1 MAVSNHQQVAK
12 LFSICQL
19 AKNAARQKLIAEILL
34 ALLESKNVQF
44 NELALHINSEAKEI
58 STERRLQ
65 NFFAKFEFDYDLVA
79 LLLCSFFPKGKLT
92 LCIDR
97 TEWDF
102 GKYQCNI
109 LVISVYFNGVGLPL
123 YWELLDNQSG
133 NSSAT
138 ARIDL
143 LKKCIKIIGKNR
155 ILRIVGDREFV
166 GKEWISYL
174 VRENISFCLR
184 VPQHHSILLKNGE
197 ITTVAELL
205 KTRESRFFQHAI
217 VDGNRCNL
225 LIKKLQNDY
234 LFLIG
239 NEFSKDLGGI
249 YKLRWSIE
257 TLFQS
262 CKQRGFNLESTHL
275 KSSAKIK
282 KLLVFVFLAVAIC
295 INTGI
300 FLHKN
305 KKQIKVKKHGYKANS
320 FFRTGLNAW
329 RRLLKNKA
337 ENELLEWIERACK
350 IIKHKINQMKH
361 KINHCKSTS

>member
-1 MAVSNHQQVAK
+1 MTVSNRQQIAK

-19 AKNAARQKLIAEILL
+19 AKNAARQKFIVEILL

-44 NELALHINSEAKEI
+44 NELSLHINSNAQEI
-58 STERRLQ
+58 SIERRLQ
-65 NFFAKFEFDYDLVA
+65 NFFAKFKFDYDLVA

-109 LVISVYFNGVGLPL
+109 LLISVYFNGVGLPL
-123 YWELLDNQSG
+123 YWDLLDNQSG
-133 NSSAT
+133 NSGAT
-138 ARIDL
+138 TRIDL
-143 LKKCIKIIGKNR
+143 LTKCIKIIGKNR
-155 ILRIVGDREFV
+155 ILRIIGDREFI

-174 VRENISFCLR
+174 VHQKISFCLR
-184 VPQHHSILLKNGE
+184 VPQHHNILLKNGE
-197 ITTVAELL
+197 IMTVVELL
-205 KTRESRFFQHAI
+205 KANETRFFQNVI

-225 LIKKLQNDY
+225 FIKKLQNDY

-249 YKLRWSIE
+249 YKFRWSIE

-275 KSSAKIK
+275 KSSEKIK

-300 FLHKN
+300 LLHNN
-305 KKQIKVKKHGYKANS
+305 KKQIEVKKHGYKANS
-320 FFRTGLNAW
+320 FFRIGLNAW
-329 RRLLKNKA
+329 RRLLKNKV
-337 ENELLEWIERACK
+337 ENELQEWIERVCQ
-350 IIKHKINQMKH
+350 IIKHKIN
-361 KINHCKSTS
+361 HCQSIS